1 MKFYEFMGN
10 GIKKRKRLKK
20 MKKKNLTWVGHK
32 KQDIQDKMNVYVN
45 GPSGFSKE
53 FNNLWE
59 KNI

>member
-1 MKFYEFMGN
+1 MGN

-32 KQDIQDKMNVYVN
+32 KQEIQDKMNVYVN